1 MYVQTYTLALPRQ
14 HTDRVRLPS
23 APYSN
28 SFSGRTSL
36 SLSYVEFSS
45 EFCKES
51 TRIMHHHTFYQ
62 AIPVL
67 RTFRRGCE
75 PSAQANLQ
83 VSRRLSVWVCLWFP
97 ALWKWPPL
105 SLSSPRCPTRTI
117 THFRFSSS
125 FFPEF
130 GANSEKTK
138 LFRIRA
144 EFGANSTTGWRTRG
158 KLRNPDNPDQILES
172 GAAQNIRRHYRK
184 IYRRWLSWRPACL
197 ARPHPR

>member
-117 THFRFSSS
+117 THFRFSIVR
-125 FFPEF
+125 FFP
-130 GANSEKTK
+130 NSA
-138 LFRIRA
+138 RIRKKRNFS
-144 EFGANSTTGWRTRG
+144 EFAPNSARIPRPGGEHAASYATPTTRIRSS
-158 KLRNPDNPDQILES
+158 R
-172 GAAQNIRRHYRK
+172 AALPK
-184 IYRRWLSWRPACL
+184 IFVVIIAKSIAGGCL
-197 ARPHPR
+197 GGLHV